1 MAVAE
6 LKTKATMDTTA
17 YNKGADEIQAKSRQ
31 TGKAVAEANKP
42 ALNATEELRNKNKEI
57 AKQYLQLLSPIALV
71 IAGVRGIASAIQE
84 YIKRGEE
91 IEKNAKQ
98 IGISADY
105 YAMVNAS
112 AKAAGL
118 SADEFSAAMKRV
130 ADGKDSILELEQKWN
145 DTADGIERAKIAME
159 NFEALAIKS
168 AKGGLSGVGESISN
182 AIAFGV
188 DALMGGAGTRSAA
201 FRSVVQSG
209 DYTIAD
215 FERIQRAIE
224 SQGIRMRDGDDMM
237 LRKIIE
243 DVRSERDKIRA
254 DERQAQIKR
263 EEDTLKGYV
272 KQAGGDVGMAYSAY
286 KTAYGSDAV
295 SENAFRFAVAESI
308 TKEKEF
314 ADALQELK
322 DSIDAR
328 KKATEKATKE
338 QEDFD
343 KWAKENREKGN
354 AKLAKYN
361 DAIANENK
369 GFAQELSKIVGAI
382 PSNYGFT
389 ASGGDIVGRE
399 RSSYNARMAKEDR
412 ALKVAEASEKH
423 LARLENIEKS
433 LEE

>member
-17 YNKGADEIQAKSRQ
+17 YNKGADEIQAKARQ
-31 TGKAVAEANKP
+31 TGKAVADASKP
-42 ALNATEELRNKNKEI
+42 ALNATEELRNKNREL

-71 IAGVRGIASAIQE
+71 VAGVRGITSAIQE
-84 YIKRGEE
+84 YIKRGDE

-98 IGISADY
+98 IGVSADY

-118 SADEFSAAMKRV
+118 SADEFNAAMKRV

-168 AKGGLSGVGESISN
+168 TKGGLSGIGESISS

-188 DALMGGAGTRSAA
+188 DALTGGKGIKQAA

-209 DYTIAD
+209 NYTTEDYD
-215 FERIQRAIE
+215 RISKAIT
-224 SQGIRMRDGDDMM
+224 SQGIRMQEGDDLL
-237 LRKIIE
+237 LRKVIE
-243 DVRSERDKIRA
+243 DVRRERDKIRA
-254 DERQAQIKR
+254 NERQAQVKR
-263 EEDTLKGYV
+263 EEDTLKSYV

-286 KTAYGSDAV
+286 KTAYGTGAV
-295 SENAFRFAVAESI
+295 SENAFRFAVAESV

-328 KKATEKATKE
+328 KEATEKATKE

-343 KWAKENREKGN
+343 RWANENREKGN

-361 DAIANENK
+361 EAIASENK

-412 ALKVAEASEKH
+412 ALKIAEASEKH

>member
-17 YNKGADEIQAKSRQ
+17 YNKGADEIQAKAKQ

-42 ALNATEELRNKNKEI
+42 ALNATEELRNKNKEL

-71 IAGVRGIASAIQE
+71 VAGVTAIIKSVQE
-84 YIKRGEE
+84 YAKAGEE
-91 IEKNAKQ
+91 IRKSAKEL
-98 IGISADY
+98 GVSADY

-118 SADEFSAAMKRV
+118 SADEFNAAMKRV
-130 ADGKDSILELEQKWN
+130 AEGKDYLLDLESKWN
-145 DTADGIERAKIAME
+145 SVADATERGAAAAE
-159 NFEALAIKS
+159 NFAKLIRSEMAKDGGGIGERVSSNINMALDLITGGKATTRAS
-168 AKGGLSGVGESISN
+168 ARSI
-182 AIAFGV
+182 
-188 DALMGGAGTRSAA
+188 
-201 FRSVVQSG
+201 VQAG
-209 DYTIAD
+209 DYTVD
-215 FERIQRAIE
+215 DTSRILDA
-224 SQGIRMRDGDDMM
+224 MRKSGLPAGEGVDLEVM
-237 LRKIIE
+237 KVIE
-243 DVRSERDKIRA
+243 DVRSEREKIRA

-286 KTAYGSDAV
+286 KTAYGSNAV
-295 SENAFRFAVAESI
+295 SENAFRFAVAEST

-328 KKATEKATKE
+328 KKATEKATKD

-343 KWAKENREKGN
+343 KWAKENREKGT